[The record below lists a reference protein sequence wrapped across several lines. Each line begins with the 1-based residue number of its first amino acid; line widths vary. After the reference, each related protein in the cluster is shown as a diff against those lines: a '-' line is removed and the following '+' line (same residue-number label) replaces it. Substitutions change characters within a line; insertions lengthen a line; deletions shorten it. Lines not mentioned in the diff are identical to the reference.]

1 MEKGT
6 LTVANM
12 YSIRRSIA
20 LDEKTFRLL
29 FQILLLPKAAFS
41 LLEIVGDILAYFVR
55 RQVNGKEEHVPHDS
69 DGATTS
75 VPCKTLCASLFL
87 ESPRIPH
94 TANAYS
100 E

>member
-1 MEKGT
+1 M
-6 LTVANM
+6 ANM
-12 YSIRRSIA
+12 YSTRRSIA

-29 FQILLLPKAAFS
+29 FQIFLLPKAAFS

-55 RQVNGKEEHVPHDS
+55 QQVNGKEEYVPHDS
-69 DGATTS
+69 DGTTS

-87 ESPRIPH
+87 DSPRIPH